1 MSYFCR
7 ENSTVI
13 SKLESVSIDGS
24 GNNASSSSNNK
35 SSTKALPN
43 GNSSNY
49 TTVNNHSPRQPQTN
63 IRRNE
68 DNVIRLPRGPDGS
81 SGFLLKR

>member
-1 MSYFCR
+1 M
-7 ENSTVI
+7 
-13 SKLESVSIDGS
+13 ESVSIDG
-24 GNNASSSSNNK
+24 NASNATSSANNK
-35 SSTKALPN
+35 SSAKALPN
-43 GNSSNY
+43 GNSLNY
-49 TTVNNHSPRQPQTN
+49 VNHSPRQPQTN